1 MASGVLELS
10 FRHRENLD
18 GSWDSICLRCYATAA
33 HSYGERLLAEPEQG
47 HCCDESRWFFKQPLP
62 PRRHDGRPAYL
73 REAEPVARR
82 GCSAGAGFRERKQFS
97 RIESCKLDSCQL

>member
-1 MASGVLELS
+1 MADVLLEPS

-33 HSYGERLLAEPEQG
+33 HSYGEGLLAEAEQG
-47 HCCDESRWFFKQPLP
+47 HCCDETRWFFQQPASGALP

-73 REAEPVARR
+73 REAAPEARR
-82 GCSAGAGFRERKQFS
+82 G
-97 RIESCKLDSCQL
+97 